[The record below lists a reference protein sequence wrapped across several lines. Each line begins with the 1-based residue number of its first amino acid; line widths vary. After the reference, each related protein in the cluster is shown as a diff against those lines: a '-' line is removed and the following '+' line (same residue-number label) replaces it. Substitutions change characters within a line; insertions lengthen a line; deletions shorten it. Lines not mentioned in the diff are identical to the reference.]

1 MRHPRLGLLA
11 ALAAVSIAACD
22 SSDSSDES
30 DESWAPGDVFISV
43 QVAASDD
50 VSAKVFVTFSVSH
63 AGVTGPTYHLLNRG
77 DALTACVGA
86 VCKPMTRDDEALRSA
101 SFVITGK
108 TYFAE
113 LPFIAE
119 TPYTISLSRDGNVI
133 APNSVIALP
142 VPFAILAPPSGLPV
156 TDGQYVNVQW
166 SPPNTPTNNAHASV
180 DSSARCAHQGGAQS
194 ERRNSVGFQRP
205 DTGTATVGVDEVFE
219 GYVVRPP
226 LPQAPV
232 LRCDVVLEVEQ
243 GRNGTIDSA
252 YKHGAIFA
260 RITRSVTIE
269 YTPSQR

>member
-1 MRHPRLGLLA
+1 MRHASLGRLA
-11 ALAAVSIAACD
+11 ALAAVSIAGCD

-30 DESWAPGDVFISV
+30 DESWNPGDVFISV

-50 VSAKVFVTFSVSH
+50 VIAKVFVTFSVSH
-63 AGVTGPTYHLLNRG
+63 AGMGTTYHLLKRG
-77 DALTACVGA
+77 DALSACVGA
-86 VCKPMTRDDEALRSA
+86 VCKPMTLNAEALRSA
-101 SFVITGK
+101 SLVITGK

-113 LPFIAE
+113 LPFVAE

-133 APNSVIALP
+133 APNSVITLP

-166 SPPNTPTNNAHASV
+166 SPPNAPTNNAHASV
-180 DSSARCAHQGGAQS
+180 DSSARCAHHGGAQS
-194 ERRNSVGFQRP
+194 ERRNALVFQRP
-205 DTGTATVGVDEVFE
+205 DAGTATVRVDEVFE

-243 GRNGTIDSA
+243 GRNGTIDNA
-252 YKHGAIFA
+252 YKHGGIFA
-260 RITRSVTIE
+260 RITRSVTLD
-269 YTPSQR
+269 YTPSPR